1 MSTGMMVLIGVG
13 IYMLAMLGI
22 GIWSAKQI
30 RNTTDYIVAGR
41 RLGMFYSVGTLFATW
56 FCAGTLMGS
65 TAQAYLFGN
74 QGAIF
79 DPWGAGLCLIIAGL
93 FFVRLMRRGGFVTLV
108 DFFEVRYGQKMGF
121 LASIVL
127 VVAEMGWVGSLL
139 VAFGVVLQYFS
150 GLPLAWGITIS
161 CVVLIFYTY
170 MGGMW
175 SVTVT
180 DVYQMILLI
189 LGLVIMVPFAISHI
203 GGWEYFISHASNWS
217 ELPSFAMGPVKEG
230 GYLGYLGLPGWIYY
244 IGAWISIGLGSIPAQ
259 DLMQRTLSAK
269 DEKTSVYSAYI
280 AGILYLTVGLI
291 PIMLGIVMF
300 EVDPAL
306 SIPQTEM
313 ILPMLAVKFL
323 PPIIMVIFVCGVI
336 AATMSSADSALLA
349 ASSIIGFNVVRH
361 FKPDAS
367 DQTKLRITRLCV
379 PIVAL
384 VSLFLALFAETIYFL
399 MVIAWSIILIGLMAP
414 YAAGY
419 FWKKANQSGAVTALL
434 GGFASWIVFILL
446 YLPMTKD
453 ANIGVVEAGVPYMD
467 WAIWDAVYIGSVP
480 AFIVSIVLLVVV
492 SLATQKSDKPLLL
505 ADVDGK
511 PLKLVNWTGW
521 GFKKKVPGEGIDV
534 GAAK

>member
-1 MSTGMMVLIGVG
+1 MAEGVSSGGMVLIGVS
-13 IYMLAMLGI
+13 IYLLAMLGI
-22 GIWSAKQI
+22 GIWSSRQI
-30 RNTTDYIVAGR
+30 STTTDYIVAGR

-65 TAQAYLFGN
+65 AAQSYLFGN

-79 DPWGAGLCLIIAGL
+79 DPWGAGLCLIIAGI

-139 VAFGVVLQYFS
+139 VAFGVILQYFS
-150 GLPLAWGITIS
+150 GLPLAWGIIISTI
-161 CVVLIFYTY
+161 VVIVYTY

-175 SVTVT
+175 SVTIT

-189 LGLVIMVPFAISHI
+189 LGLVIILPFAMKHI
-203 GGWEYFISHASNWS
+203 GGWEYFINHASNWA

-230 GYLGYLGLPGWIYY
+230 GYLGYEGLPGWIYY
-244 IGAWISIGLGSIPAQ
+244 IAAWLSIGLGSIPAQ

-280 AGILYLTVGLI
+280 AGALYLTVGLI
-291 PIMLGIVMF
+291 PITLGILMF
-300 EVDPAL
+300 EVDPGL
-306 SIPQTEM
+306 TIPQTEM
-313 ILPMLAVKFL
+313 ILPILAVKFL
-323 PPIIMVIFVCGVI
+323 PPVLMVVFVAGVI
-336 AATMSSADSALLA
+336 AASMSSADSALLA
-349 ASSIIGFNVVRH
+349 ASSILGFNVVRH
-361 FKPDAS
+361 FKPDA
-367 DQTKLRITRLCV
+367 DDKYKLKITRLCV
-379 PIVAL
+379 PVVAL
-384 VSLFLALFAETIYFL
+384 VSLFLALFAETIYVL

-419 FWKKANQSGAVTALL
+419 FWKKANQSGAVAALI
-434 GGFASWIVFILL
+434 GGFVSWIVFIFI
-446 YLPMTKD
+446 YLPLTKE

-467 WAIWDAVYIGSVP
+467 WAVWDAVYIGSVP
-480 AFIVSIVLLVVV
+480 AFIVSIILMIVV
-492 SLATQKSDKPLLL
+492 SLATQKTDQPLPL

-511 PLKLVNWTGW
+511 PMKLVNWMGW
-521 GFKKKVPGEGIDV
+521 GFGKKSSSK
-534 GAAK
+534 A